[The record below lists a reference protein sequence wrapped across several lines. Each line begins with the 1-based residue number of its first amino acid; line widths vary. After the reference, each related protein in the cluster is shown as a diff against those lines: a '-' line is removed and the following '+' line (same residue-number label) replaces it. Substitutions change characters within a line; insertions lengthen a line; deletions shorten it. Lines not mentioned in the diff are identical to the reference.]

1 MNTPYAEGLTQ
12 AEAADIYIPAHLTIR
27 PLSAYTGVEIHGVD
41 TSRPLSHNEIDAIKS
56 LLLKWKVVF
65 FRDQHLSHEQHI
77 AFSRQFGELTVGHPV
92 FGHVENYPELY
103 AISKYRK
110 SNSHESR
117 PELKPWLGWH
127 TDVTAAINPP
137 AASILRGVV
146 VPPHG
151 GDTHWSNLAAVF
163 RSLSEPLQHFLRGL
177 RGRHEFSAPAGAKE
191 SQEYRDAVSKR
202 QLISEHPL
210 VRRHPQTGE
219 EILFV
224 SPGFLKSIAGLHAR
238 ESRTLLDFL
247 WEQIIRPEFT
257 VRFKW
262 EPGSIAFWDNQATAH
277 APPFDI
283 FDMSYDRQLFRTT
296 LVGQVPVGVDGR
308 PSSAISGDPMLAHHS
323 AAY

>member
-1 MNTPYAEGLTQ
+1 MNAPYAEGLVQ
-12 AEAADIYIPAHLTIR
+12 EDANDLALPDHVRVR
-27 PLSAYTGVEIHGVD
+27 PLSAYTGAEIHGLD
-41 TSRPLSHNEIDAIKS
+41 LSRPLTPDEVQAVQSV
-56 LLLKWKVVF
+56 LLQWKVVF
-65 FRDQHLSHEQHI
+65 FRDQPLSHDQHI

-92 FGHVENYPELY
+92 FGHVDNYPELY

-110 SNSHESR
+110 SNSHDSR
-117 PELKPWLGWH
+117 PEFKPWLGWH

-151 GDTHWSNLAAVF
+151 GDTQWSNLAAAF
-163 RSLSEPLQHFLRGL
+163 RGLSDPLKDFLRGL

-191 SQEYRDAVSKR
+191 SPEYRAAVSQR
-202 QLISEHPL
+202 QLVSEHPL

-219 EILFV
+219 EVLFV
-224 SPGFLKSIAGLHAR
+224 SPGFLKSIVGLHAR
-238 ESRTLLDFL
+238 ESRLLLEML
-247 WEQIIRPEFT
+247 WEHIIRPEFT

-262 EPGSIAFWDNQATAH
+262 EPGSIAFWDNQGTAH

-283 FDMSYDRQLFRTT
+283 FDLSYDRQLFRTT
-296 LVGQVPVGVDGR
+296 LVGTVPVGVDGR